1 MKKNSNN
8 RKGCWIALLVVLVV
22 ILIMALG
29 GFAVIKSYLGQISRT
44 YDQSFSETI
53 APQDEYFEVDEKEK
67 PLDATA
73 DIDAVDQSPSET
85 PIPEDEHFEAD
96 EVDESL
102 DTTDDIAA
110 VGDQGDEDV
119 DTSEEITFIDP
130 NDVEWDFIERI
141 EDDHL
146 INILLVGQD
155 RREGESRQRSDT
167 MILCSVNLETGETS
181 LISFLR
187 DLYVQIP
194 GGYSDNRLNAT
205 YVFGGFDLLDAT
217 LTDNFGI
224 SIDGNFE
231 VDFTGFKA
239 IIDMIGGIDIELTSA
254 EAAYMNKRGYSTIV
268 TGVNHL
274 DGEETLTYARV
285 RKIDSDFGRTERQHK
300 VLVAVYELVENLPIR
315 DLLSLLY
322 NALPYV
328 TTDLTDAEILS
339 LAYRLLPLVSSI
351 SINSYTVPAND
362 CYYSAN
368 IRGMAVLVPDL
379 QRIRQYLEEEYL
391 PLNESN
397 RKK

>member
-8 RKGCWIALLVVLVV
+8 RKGCWIALIVVLVAM
-22 ILIMALG
+22 ITMALG
-29 GFAVIKSYLGQISRT
+29 GFAVIKSYLSQISRT
-44 YDQSFSETI
+44 YDQSLSETI
-53 APQDEYFEVDEKEK
+53 APEDEY
-67 PLDATA
+67 
-73 DIDAVDQSPSET
+73 
-85 PIPEDEHFEAD
+85 FEAD
-96 EVDESL
+96 EVEQILDASTDVDAIDQSFSETVALEEAHLEADSAEEML
-102 DTTDDIAA
+102 DTTIDMETAI
-110 VGDQGDEDV
+110 DQGDENDEA
-119 DTSEEITFIDP
+119 DTSEKMTFIDP

-146 INILLVGQD
+146 MNILLVGQD

-167 MILCSVNLETGETS
+167 MILCSINLETGETS

-217 LTDNFGI
+217 LTENFGV

-239 IIDMIGGIDIELTSA
+239 IIDMIGGINIELTSA
-254 EAAYMNKRGYSTIV
+254 EAAYMNKRGHSLAV
-268 TGVNHL
+268 TGMNHL
-274 DGEETLTYARV
+274 DGEEALTYARA
-285 RKIDSDFGRTERQHK
+285 RKIDSDFGRTERQRK
-300 VLVAVYELVENLPIR
+300 VLLAVYERVDHLPIS
-315 DLLSLLY
+315 DLLNLLY
-322 NALPYV
+322 NALPYL

-339 LAYRLLPLVSSI
+339 LAYRLLPLFSSI

-379 QRIRQYLEEEYL
+379 QMIRQYLEEEYL
-391 PLNESN
+391 PLN
-397 RKK
+397 